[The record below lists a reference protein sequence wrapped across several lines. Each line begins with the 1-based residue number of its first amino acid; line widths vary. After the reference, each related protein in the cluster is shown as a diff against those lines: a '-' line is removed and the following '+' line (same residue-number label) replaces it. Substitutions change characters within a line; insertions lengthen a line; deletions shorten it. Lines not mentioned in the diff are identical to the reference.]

1 MKRIFSVIL
10 MATLIVSGS
19 SSVWAKSHTRKMT
32 GKVIDY
38 SPKDCTDYIK
48 TKDGNVWVITEADFE
63 IGEKVIV
70 RFDTRGTK
78 KVQDDRIIRVRLQK

>member
-1 MKRIFSVIL
+1 MKRIISGIL
-10 MATLIVSGS
+10 MATLVVSGS

-48 TKDGNVWVITEADFE
+48 TKDGNVWVITDADFE
-63 IGEKVIV
+63 IGEKVV
-70 RFDTRGTK
+70 VTFDTVGTK
-78 KVQDDRIIRVRLQK
+78 KLTDDKIIRVRLRK